1 MTHQQSTPIG
11 FAARLF
17 PNYWRPL
24 RQEIAFA
31 EQNGFDCFQVRGQL
45 NGLSEEQLGD
55 DYASLAKALNDAKI
69 FATMEIV
76 VLLDAEGHSQIGTRP
91 LDVLKANLPAIENL
105 ACSHVHLH
113 MAPQH
118 AAPEGTWLELE
129 ERLLDELAACNQ
141 LAHER
146 GFRFAFEHNEPAIR
160 LFPDAE
166 RSTAVLKHLPELG
179 FVWDFNHSPP
189 EEAACYIKYAKQV
202 AVLHVSD
209 TPAPELNYHL
219 PLGMGTLDI
228 DAYCRGLLEAGF
240 AGPAILEIGGL
251 PKSGGFG
258 RDTDEA
264 LIESAA
270 RLRNAWQK
278 AYAALEL
285 TS

>member
-1 MTHQQSTPIG
+1 MSDQQPTPIG

-31 EQNGFDCFQVRGQL
+31 EQNGFDCLQLRGQL
-45 NGLSEEQLGD
+45 KGLNEEQLGG
-55 DYASLAKALNDAKI
+55 DYAGLAQALRDTKI

-76 VLLDAEGHSQIGTRP
+76 ALLDAEGRSQIGTSP

-113 MAPQH
+113 LAPQH
-118 AAPEGTWLELE
+118 AAPDETWLTLE
-129 ERLLDELAACNQ
+129 GRLLEELAACNQ
-141 LAHER
+141 LAQER
-146 GFRFAFEHNEPAIR
+146 GFRFAFEHNEPDIR
-160 LFPDAE
+160 LFPNAE
-166 RSTAVLKHLPELG
+166 RSIAVLRELPQLG

-189 EEAACYIKYAKQV
+189 HEAACYIEYARQL

-209 TPAPELNYHL
+209 TPAPQLNHHL
-219 PLGMGTLDI
+219 PLGMGTLPI
-228 DAYCRGLLEAGF
+228 DEYCRDLLQAGF
-240 AGPAILEIGGL
+240 TGPSILEIGGL

-258 RDTDEA
+258 RDTNEA

-278 AYAALEL
+278 AYAALDL

>member
-1 MTHQQSTPIG
+1 MTYQQRTPIG

-31 EQNGFDCFQVRGQL
+31 ERHGFDCFQVRGQL
-45 NGLSEEQLGD
+45 NGLTEEQLGD
-55 DYASLAKALNDAKI
+55 DYASLARALNDAKI

-76 VLLDAEGHSQIGTRP
+76 VLLDAEGRSQLGTRP
-91 LDVLKANLPAIENL
+91 LDVLKANLPAIEQL

-118 AAPEGTWLELE
+118 KAPEETWLKLE
-129 ERLLDELAACNQ
+129 ERLLEELAACNR
-141 LAHER
+141 LAQER
-146 GFRFAFEHNEPAIR
+146 GFRFAFEHNEPDIR
-160 LFPDAE
+160 LFPNAE
-166 RSTAVLKHLPELG
+166 RSLTVLQQNPELG

-189 EEAACYIKYAKQV
+189 QEATCYIEYARQL

-228 DAYCRGLLEAGF
+228 DAYCRGLLQAGF
-240 AGPAILEIGGL
+240 EGPSILEIGGL

-278 AYAALEL
+278 AYAALE
-285 TS
+285 SNS